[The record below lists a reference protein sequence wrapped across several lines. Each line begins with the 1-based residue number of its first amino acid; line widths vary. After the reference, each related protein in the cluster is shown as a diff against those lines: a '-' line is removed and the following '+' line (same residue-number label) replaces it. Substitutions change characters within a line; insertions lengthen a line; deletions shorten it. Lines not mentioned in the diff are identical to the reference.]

1 MATWLIWHLLG
12 LYPGLLDS
20 SLNCYS
26 PQAHVALTLLSGIL
40 HRQKKKKVPGTSEL
54 LIVSP
59 MIPKYTVHNRYLNTS
74 TTVTVEG
81 FDARS
86 LQATIPRGVAA
97 YVQSVRVN
105 APNNSSG
112 SSNVTTVH
120 DSASLCHFDFY
131 DTFRVGADIV
141 ITVTADRD
149 AANNCG
155 PGASIPQ
162 SISTGGFAMVR

>member
-1 MATWLIWHLLG
+1 MTPNTSLL
-12 LYPGLLDS
+12 Y
-20 SLNCYS
+20 
-26 PQAHVALTLLSGIL
+26 HVWDMPPP
-40 HRQKKKKVPGTSEL
+40 KKVPGTSEL

-86 LQATIPRGVAA
+86 VQETIPRGAAA

-105 APNNSSG
+105 VNSPNNNNNNNTS
-112 SSNVTTVH
+112 SSNVTTTQN
-120 DSASLCHFDFY
+120 SESRCHFDFY

-141 ITVTADRD
+141 ITVTADRK
-149 AANNCG
+149 AANDC
-155 PGASIPQ
+155 GASIPQ

>member
-1 MATWLIWHLLG
+1 
-12 LYPGLLDS
+12 
-20 SLNCYS
+20 
-26 PQAHVALTLLSGIL
+26 
-40 HRQKKKKVPGTSEL
+40 
-54 LIVSP
+54 

-86 LQATIPRGVAA
+86 VQETIPRGAAA
-97 YVQSVRVN
+97 YVQSVRVDVS
-105 APNNSSG
+105 NNNDS
-112 SSNVTTVH
+112 TTVMEQQN
-120 DSASLCHFDFY
+120 ASRCHFDFY

-155 PGASIPQ
+155 ASVPQ